1 MEDTEELRLATCR
14 DDGGGSDGKVEVS
27 GEKPARDGLLGEGLW
42 RCEEVNTVE
51 MGVKRRPLWC

>member
-1 MEDTEELRLATCR
+1 M
-14 DDGGGSDGKVEVS
+14 EVS

-42 RCEEVNTVE
+42 RCEEVNAVE